1 MWPPREPSG
10 PACPARAGC
19 ALRPE
24 PGRGAGPRSPSAA
37 RRGGPESARGRPP
50 WPRTLR
56 KGPSRR
62 EAPSQHSHP
71 EGPQCGPGR
80 SLFRRPVR
88 VRTSRVP
95 GETERSAGRRG
106 PGCRQRGCARRSSS
120 LPRGPQP
127 APAASGRRRCG
138 ARAPLAGGRSG
149 GCGRSVPG
157 TDVRSRAPCVWLVS
171 DRGYPCGWNT
181 YGGLTRLFT

>member
-106 PGCRQRGCARRSSS
+106 PGCRQRGAHGGAAPFRGGHSRPRR
-120 LPRGPQP
+120 PRGGGGAVPERRWQEGGQAGAAGAFPGRTCAAGRP
-127 APAASGRRRCG
+127 ACG
-138 ARAPLAGGRSG
+138 LFPTAVIHVAG
-149 GCGRSVPG
+149 
-157 TDVRSRAPCVWLVS
+157 T
-171 DRGYPCGWNT
+171 
-181 YGGLTRLFT
+181 LTEG